1 MAISKVAL
9 DTTTGTGKSITALA
23 SGSAFTTDPW
33 DVSAGISHE
42 IEISVANASGTP
54 DPNKGSV
61 DVEIFASQDNVNY
74 TSESVFSFSFS
85 PDATSYR
92 YSVAFPG
99 LERSYIKVKITNN
112 MKDSSEVG
120 LTANFS
126 VAIKEV
132 RN

>member
-1 MAISKVAL
+1 MAITKVAL

-23 SGSAFTTDPW
+23 SGSAFTTDSW
-33 DVSAGISHE
+33 DITAGISHE

-54 DPNKGSV
+54 DPTQGSV

-112 MKDSSEVG
+112 MKDASAVG
-120 LTANFS
+120 ISADFA